1 MSPKVAARPLEGRL
15 VVLGITGSIAAYKSP
30 EIVRALRAAGADVQA
45 LLTPAATRFVS
56 PLTLRTLTGR
66 AVDADLLDLLPDGR
80 IGHIVAADSA
90 DAILVAPATAQW
102 LGAMA
107 GGLAGDPV
115 TAACLAT
122 GAPVIVA
129 PAMDGEMW
137 EHPATQSNARRLAED
152 FGYTLVAPESGELAS
167 GSSGVG
173 RLAEIATIV
182 AAVERAIG
190 NAPVREPNAA
200 KRPPTV
206 ASGDL
211 SGRRIVITAGG
222 TEEAIDPVRILANRS
237 SGRQGIALAEA
248 ARDRGADVLLIAA
261 RVAVP
266 LPEGVEIV
274 RAMSVAALES
284 ALTSA
289 LPALPAFSA
298 LQAQGTDSAA
308 GAPGADAL
316 IAAAAVSDYRPVGGA
331 ATEKL
336 RRDGEL
342 VLRLESTPDLLAG
355 VARRLGPRA
364 TRHTILV
371 GFSAESGGTTRAA
384 DKLASKDLDLVVA
397 NDVTAPGVGFESLDN
412 AAVITGADGTT
423 TSVGP
428 APKRVVADAILDRV
442 AALLAAQR

>member
-1 MSPKVAARPLEGRL
+1 MTPNAAARPLEGRL
-15 VVLGITGSIAAYKSP
+15 VVLGITGSIAAYKAP
-30 EIVRALRAAGADVQA
+30 ELVRALRASGAEVQA

-137 EHPATQSNARRLAED
+137 EHPATQSNARRLTEE
-152 FGYTLVAPESGELAS
+152 FGYALVAPESGELAS
-167 GSSGVG
+167 GKSGTG

-182 AAVERAIG
+182 AAVANAIG
-190 NAPVREPNAA
+190 TSPVREPDA
-200 KRPPTV
+200 KRRPPTV
-206 ASGDL
+206 ATGDL

-261 RVAVP
+261 RVTAP
-266 LPEGVEIV
+266 FPEGVEIV
-274 RAMSVAALES
+274 RAMSVAALE
-284 ALTSA
+284 AELHRVF
-289 LPALPAFSA
+289 PARSS
-298 LQAQGTDSAA
+298 QQGATEASAA
-308 GAPGADAL
+308 HAAGVDAL
-316 IAAAAVSDYRPVGGA
+316 IAAAAVSDFRPAGGP

-364 TRHTILV
+364 TRSTILV
-371 GFSAESGGTTRAA
+371 GFSAEGGGGPRAA
-384 DKLASKDLDLVVA
+384 EKLATKDLDLVVA
-397 NDVTAPGVGFESLDN
+397 NDVTAPGIGFESPDN
-412 AAVITGADGTT
+412 AATITAADGTT